1 MIDKVKNAG
10 KLVFFHSDGYIID
23 IIDDLIEMGVDAL
36 NAQVWCMDLEELGN
50 RFNGRICFWGELDR
64 QHIMPYGTP
73 DDIHAAAQKMK
84 ACLSNPAGGL
94 IGQAE
99 PGLEVSLENI
109 EAVLKSWN

>member
-1 MIDKVKNAG
+1 
-10 KLVFFHSDGYIID
+10 
-23 IIDDLIEMGVDAL
+23 
-36 NAQVWCMDLEELGN
+36 
-50 RFNGRICFWGELDR
+50 
-64 QHIMPYGTP
+64 MPYGTP